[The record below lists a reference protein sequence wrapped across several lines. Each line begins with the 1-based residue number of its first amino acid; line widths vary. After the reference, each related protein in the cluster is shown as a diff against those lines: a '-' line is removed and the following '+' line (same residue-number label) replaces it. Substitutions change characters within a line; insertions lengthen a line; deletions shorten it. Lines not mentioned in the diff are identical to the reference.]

1 MTEKDNLLEAIG
13 AVREARLALLQKPG
27 ALDELR
33 AVIGRM
39 DDSDA
44 RTTMMSMLE
53 DDLRVLRE
61 REEQARSGAQ
71 DPNAWRRLRCPN
83 CNGHPANELQA
94 SQRFCHLCNVFYE
107 S

>member
-1 MTEKDNLLEAIG
+1 MTEKDHLLETIG

-33 AVIGRM
+33 AVISRM
-39 DDSDA
+39 DDDDT
-44 RTTMMSMLE
+44 RTLMMSMLE

-61 REEQARSGAQ
+61 RQEQGAQ
-71 DPNAWRRLRCPN
+71 DPNAWRRQCCPHCN
-83 CNGHPANELQA
+83 CRAANELQA
-94 SQRFCHLCNVFYE
+94 AQKFCDVCNVFYQ